1 MNKMAKRMQDIAVRK
16 QHAIAQMKKEHETE
30 LQAAPQENKKS
41 LSLQHDEKMRNLTQ
55 ALDAEERKQHDALNE
70 QLQKHQE
77 GRRRV
82 RRMALEQKKEHEYK
96 AKEDEMRQEQE
107 KIVAKQAELMSAKE
121 QELAQLQNRLNEKSV
136 NNAGAKFAA
145 LRRAQSTLDVPK
157 KIRVADTGADDTAGQ
172 EEVRR
177 VAEAVTQP
185 LMERMEALEAMLRGK
200 AGGSQRAAYHDMR
213 DAAWAEQGTDS
224 LKPMAATDLSAKQRE
239 MYPFAQNFVNSLQE
253 GGPRAITDIVPAA
266 SVPKPTGDMNAFGNS
281 YSYDPNSG
289 ALHIRAERL
298 ENPGEMMLIL
308 AHANAHI
315 RSGDMSDDSS
325 PEFQREFY
333 KSLMGL
339 MGDLGGAAST
349 GGTSTGG
356 AGFSLQTVTSE
367 EEAQRTTQHLIQD
380 ITRQQAKTEADEL
393 QRRETKRVELERKR
407 TEMRK
412 KAGNL
417 VKENIKARLGGGGSA
432 QDAHKLRAQ
441 KNAVQKLFATVDKD
455 GDGKIGMAEF
465 KNLVEDIGVDM
476 SGEEIQKAFDNMDHD
491 HNNSVDFEEVFVWY
505 VGS

>member
-1 MNKMAKRMQDIAVRK
+1 
-16 QHAIAQMKKEHETE
+16 
-30 LQAAPQENKKS
+30 
-41 LSLQHDEKMRNLTQ
+41 
-55 ALDAEERKQHDALNE
+55 
-70 QLQKHQE
+70 
-77 GRRRV
+77 
-82 RRMALEQKKEHEYK
+82 
-96 AKEDEMRQEQE
+96 
-107 KIVAKQAELMSAKE
+107 
-121 QELAQLQNRLNEKSV
+121 
-136 NNAGAKFAA
+136 
-145 LRRAQSTLDVPK
+145 
-157 KIRVADTGADDTAGQ
+157 
-172 EEVRR
+172 
-177 VAEAVTQP
+177 
-185 LMERMEALEAMLRGK
+185 
-200 AGGSQRAAYHDMR
+200 
-213 DAAWAEQGTDS
+213 
-224 LKPMAATDLSAKQRE
+224 
-239 MYPFAQNFVNSLQE
+239 
-253 GGPRAITDIVPAA
+253 
-266 SVPKPTGDMNAFGNS
+266 
-281 YSYDPNSG
+281 
-289 ALHIRAERL
+289 
-298 ENPGEMMLIL
+298 MLIL